1 MKPKHRAALTIG
13 LITVV
18 SIIDY
23 QLFSEVVSARAVPP
37 FVRQA
42 MHLVF
47 LACLVPI
54 GYFSLKKDYPLWAP
68 RMWLTGYLLVIGML
82 ILVGVVQMK
91 FGLLG
96 IKLLD
101 GVSTIRQFFTSPL
114 PYLAIVLLK
123 SRFQYNER

>member
-1 MKPKHRAALTIG
+1 MKPKHRAALTIV

-18 SIIDY
+18 SIVDY
-23 QLFSEVVSARAVPP
+23 QLFSEVASARSVPP
-37 FVRQA
+37 IIRQA

-54 GYFSLKKDYPLWAP
+54 GYFSLKKDYPLWAS

-82 ILVGVVQMK
+82 ILVGLVQMK
-91 FGLLG
+91 FGLFG
-96 IKLLD
+96 VKLLD

-123 SRFQYNER
+123 SRFQYHKR

>member
-1 MKPKHRAALTIG
+1 MKPKHRAALTIV

-18 SIIDY
+18 SIVDY

-54 GYFSLKKDYPLWAP
+54 GYSSLKKDYPLWAS
-68 RMWLTGYLLVIGML
+68 RMWLTGYLLVTGML
-82 ILVGVVQMK
+82 ILVGLVQMK
-91 FGLLG
+91 FGLFG
-96 IKLLD
+96 VKLLD
-101 GVSTIRQFFTSPL
+101 CVSTIRQFFTSPL

-123 SRFQYNER
+123 SRFQYHER